1 MELIRV
7 DGESNLYRDPNSTAI
22 INTDRDAYQNY
33 LDARNR
39 KLQERDEIETLKSDV
54 AELKDLMMQLLQK
67 L

>member
-22 INTDRDAYQNY
+22 VNTDKDAYQNY

-39 KLQERDEIETLKSDV
+39 KLQKRTEIEILKNDV

>member
-7 DGESNLYRDPNSTAI
+7 DGESNLYRDANSTAI
-22 INTDRDAYQNY
+22 VNTDRDAYQNY
-33 LDARNR
+33 LDTRNR
-39 KLQERDEIETLKSDV
+39 KLQERNEIETLKSDV

>member
-7 DGESNLYRDPNSTAI
+7 EGESNLYRDPNSTAI
-22 INTDRDAYQNY
+22 VNTDRDAYQNY

-39 KLQERDEIETLKSDV
+39 KLQERDEIETLKNDV

>member
-22 INTDRDAYQNY
+22 VNTDKDAYQNY

-39 KLQERDEIETLKSDV
+39 KLQERTEIEILKRTTG
-54 AELKDLMMQLLQK
+54 
-67 L
+67 

>member
-22 INTDRDAYQNY
+22 VNTDKDAYQNY

-39 KLQERDEIETLKSDV
+39 KLQERTEIEILKNDV